1 MRRAGEAAIVVAA
14 TLAAAMG
21 VRIDAQSGSAAA
33 SASNNTALRQMA
45 YVKASN
51 PHMGDHFGNG
61 GTLLGDSVTL
71 SGDGLTMAVGAPNES
86 SGAKG
91 VNGNQD
97 DTSVYSAGA
106 VYVYTRH
113 DISAPWTQQAY
124 VKASNPQAGA
134 EFGHVVVLSADGN
147 TMAVSAY
154 FEASASKGINGNQ
167 NDDSIPQAGAVYVFT
182 RRGTTW
188 TQQAYIKASNTG
200 EAGTDGNF
208 GDGDQ
213 FGFSVS
219 LSDEGNTLAVGA
231 NAEDSGAKGINGD
244 QNDNSMQS
252 AGAAYI
258 YVRSGTTW
266 TQQAYVKAPNTAANV
281 QFGYSVAL
289 SADGNTFAVS
299 SFDEGGSS
307 RAVINGPNGPFP
319 QGRNGTGAIYVYTR
333 SGSTW
338 TLQSY
343 LKASN
348 AENGDSLGVIVSIS
362 DDGNTIAGGILDEDC
377 MAGGVN
383 PSSPCDNDVKEDT
396 SVGAVAVF
404 VRQGT
409 QWAQQAFIKASNP
422 GKEDWFGSRL
432 QLSGDGNTLAV
443 SAQLEDSAAQG
454 INGKQDDDSAQEAG
468 AVYLF
473 SRAGTQWTQRFYV
486 KASNNEAF
494 DEFGS
499 SVALSRDGR
508 TMAVG
513 ARGED
518 SNAKGINGNQADNSM
533 KEAGAVYVFTYN
545 PSAAGRTPATR

>member
-1 MRRAGEAAIVVAA
+1 MRGARQAAVLLAS
-14 TLAAAMG
+14 LAAVAMA
-21 VRIDAQSGSAAA
+21 VRIDAQSGSAG
-33 SASNNTALRQMA
+33 LRQTA
-45 YVKASN
+45 YIKASS

-61 GTLLGDSVTL
+61 GTLLGDSVAV
-71 SGDGLTMAVGAPNES
+71 SGDGLTLAVGAPNES

-91 VNGNQD
+91 INGNQD
-97 DTSVYSAGA
+97 DSSVYSAGA
-106 VYVYTRH
+106 VYVFTRRNTT
-113 DISAPWTQQAY
+113 SPWTQQAY
-124 VKASNPQAGA
+124 VKASNPQAAA
-134 EFGHVVVLSADGN
+134 EFGHVVNLSADGN

-188 TQQAYIKASNTG
+188 SQQAYIKASNTG
-200 EAGTDGNF
+200 EAGSEGNF

-213 FGFSVS
+213 FGFSMS
-219 LSDEGNTLAVGA
+219 LSDDGNTLAVGA
-231 NAEDSGAKGINGD
+231 NAEDSNATGVNGN
-244 QNDNSMQS
+244 QQDNSMQS

-258 YVRSGTTW
+258 FVRNGTTW
-266 TQQAYVKAPNTAANV
+266 SQQAYVKAPNTAANV

-299 SFDEGGSS
+299 AFDEGGAS
-307 RAVINGPNGPFP
+307 RVINGPYTP
-319 QGRNGTGAIYVYTR
+319 GRNGTGAIYVYTR
-333 SGSTW
+333 AGTTW
-338 TLQSY
+338 AQQAY

-348 AENGDSLGVIVSIS
+348 AENGDSLGVMVSIS

-377 MAGGVN
+377 LATGVN
-383 PSSPCDNDVKEDT
+383 PSNACDNDVRTDT
-396 SVGAVAVF
+396 SVGAAIVF
-404 VRQGT
+404 IRQGT
-409 QWAQQAFIKASNP
+409 QWAQQAFIKASNT

-432 QLSGDGNTLAV
+432 QISGDGNTLAIA
-443 SAQLEDSAAQG
+443 AQLEDSAAQG

-468 AVYLF
+468 AVYF
-473 SRAGTQWTQRFYV
+473 FTRTGTTWEQKYYV
-486 KASNNEAF
+486 KSSNSEAF

-499 SVALSRDGR
+499 SAALSRDGR

-518 SNAKGINGNQADNSM
+518 SGAKGINGNQADNSV

-545 PSAAGRTPATR
+545 PAAAGRSAGTK

>member
-1 MRRAGEAAIVVAA
+1 MRRARQAAAIVVTMAA
-14 TLAAAMG
+14 VAMA
-21 VRIDAQSGSAAA
+21 VRVGAQSGAAG
-33 SASNNTALRQMA
+33 LRQTA
-45 YVKASN
+45 YIKASN

-61 GTLLGDSVTL
+61 GTLLGDSVAL
-71 SGDGLTMAVGAPNES
+71 SGDGLTLAVGAPNES
-86 SGAKG
+86 GGGKG

-106 VYVYTRH
+106 VYVYTRRNTN
-113 DISAPWTQQAY
+113 SPWTQQAY

-134 EFGHVVVLSADGN
+134 EFGHVVSLSADGN

-154 FEASASKGINGNQ
+154 FEASAARGIDGNQ
-167 NDDSIPQAGAVYVFT
+167 NDDSIPQAGAAYVFT
-182 RRGTTW
+182 RRGTAW
-188 TQQAYIKASNTG
+188 SQQAYIKASNTG

-213 FGFSVS
+213 FGFSLS
-219 LSDEGNTLAVGA
+219 LSDDGNTLAVGA
-231 NAEDSGAKGINGD
+231 NAEDSNATGINGN
-244 QNDNSMQS
+244 QQDNSMQS
-252 AGAAYI
+252 AGAAYLF
-258 YVRSGTTW
+258 VRSGTTW

-299 SFDEGGSS
+299 SFDEGGST
-307 RAVINGPNGPFP
+307 RGVVNGPNGPFP
-319 QGRNGTGAIYVYTR
+319 AGRNGTGAIYVYTR
-333 SGSTW
+333 SAATW

-348 AENGDSLGVIVSIS
+348 AENGDSLGVMVSIS
-362 DDGNTIAGGILDEDC
+362 DDGNTVVGGILDEDC
-377 MAGGVN
+377 VSTGVN
-383 PSSPCDNDVKEDT
+383 PSNACDNDVRSDT
-396 SVGAVAVF
+396 SVGAAMVF

-409 QWAQQAFIKASNP
+409 QWAQQAFIKASNT

-432 QLSGDGNTLAV
+432 QISGDGNTLAIA
-443 SAQLEDSAAQG
+443 AQLEDSVAQG

-468 AVYLF
+468 AVYF
-473 SRAGTQWTQRFYV
+473 FTRTGTTWGQKYYV
-486 KASNNEAF
+486 KSSNDEAF

-499 SVALSRDGR
+499 SVALSRDGK

-518 SNAKGINGNQADNSM
+518 SNAKGIDGNQSDNSV

-545 PSAAGRTPATR
+545 PAAAGRPAGTK

>member
-1 MRRAGEAAIVVAA
+1 MRRARQAAAIVVTMAA
-14 TLAAAMG
+14 VAMA
-21 VRIDAQSGSAAA
+21 VRVGAQSGAAG
-33 SASNNTALRQMA
+33 LRQTA
-45 YVKASN
+45 YIKASN

-61 GTLLGDSVTL
+61 GTLLGDSVAL
-71 SGDGLTMAVGAPNES
+71 SGDGLMLAVGAPNES
-86 SGAKG
+86 GGGKG

-106 VYVYTRH
+106 VYVYTRRNTN
-113 DISAPWTQQAY
+113 SPWTQQAY

-134 EFGHVVVLSADGN
+134 ELGHVVSLSADGN

-154 FEASASKGINGNQ
+154 FEASAARGIDGNQ
-167 NDDSIPQAGAVYVFT
+167 NDDSIPQAGAAYVFT
-182 RRGTTW
+182 RRGTAW
-188 TQQAYIKASNTG
+188 SQQAYIKASNTG

-213 FGFSVS
+213 FGFSLS
-219 LSDEGNTLAVGA
+219 LSDDGNTLAVGA
-231 NAEDSGAKGINGD
+231 NAEDSNATGINGN
-244 QNDNSMQS
+244 QQDNSMQS
-252 AGAAYI
+252 AGAAYLF
-258 YVRSGTTW
+258 VRSGTTW

-299 SFDEGGSS
+299 SFDEGGST
-307 RAVINGPNGPFP
+307 RGVVNGPNGPFP
-319 QGRNGTGAIYVYTR
+319 AGRNGTGAIYVYTR
-333 SGSTW
+333 SAATW

-348 AENGDSLGVIVSIS
+348 AENGDSLGVMVSIS
-362 DDGNTIAGGILDEDC
+362 DDGNTVVGGILDEDC
-377 MAGGVN
+377 VSTGVN
-383 PSSPCDNDVKEDT
+383 PSNACDNDVRSDT
-396 SVGAVAVF
+396 SVGAAMVF

-409 QWAQQAFIKASNP
+409 QWAQQAFIKASNT

-432 QLSGDGNTLAV
+432 QISGDGNTLAIA
-443 SAQLEDSAAQG
+443 AQLEDSVAQG

-468 AVYLF
+468 AVYF
-473 SRAGTQWTQRFYV
+473 FTRTGTTWGQKYYV
-486 KASNNEAF
+486 KSSNDEAF

-499 SVALSRDGR
+499 SVALSRDGK

-518 SNAKGINGNQADNSM
+518 SNAKGIDGNQSDNSV

-545 PSAAGRTPATR
+545 PAAAGRPAGTK